1 MCDDRNRINSTHVA
15 RCHGLAAP
23 LIAAE
28 AHGENRKVLKNKV
41 VMEFFLNLARLLLSD
56 STPTKQIQ
64 TKGAFMTIRKTA
76 LTIALAALFAAGG
89 TAVAQSYGG
98 AADQAPAPA
107 EATTQATALT
117 DETIDTF
124 VDAFVAVQEIRE
136 DFTERLHSASDE
148 AEAQAMQQEAQEKMM
163 QAVEE
168 SGMSVQ
174 EYNGVAMALQNDPEL
189 MQQVQEKA
197 ADRM

>member
-1 MCDDRNRINSTHVA
+1 MQS
-15 RCHGLAAP
+15 
-23 LIAAE
+23 
-28 AHGENRKVLKNKV
+28 
-41 VMEFFLNLARLLLSD
+41 
-56 STPTKQIQ
+56 
-64 TKGAFMTIRKTA
+64 KGAFMTIRKTA

-98 AADQAPAPA
+98 GAGQAPAPG
-107 EATTQATALT
+107 ETTPATAALT
-117 DETIDTF
+117 EQTVDTF
-124 VDAFVAVQEIRE
+124 VDAFVSVQEIRE
-136 DFTERLHSASDE
+136 EFTERLHSASDE

-174 EYNGVAMALQNDPEL
+174 EYNEVAMALQNDPEL

>member
-1 MCDDRNRINSTHVA
+1 
-15 RCHGLAAP
+15 
-23 LIAAE
+23 
-28 AHGENRKVLKNKV
+28 
-41 VMEFFLNLARLLLSD
+41 
-56 STPTKQIQ
+56 
-64 TKGAFMTIRKTA
+64 MTIRKTA
-76 LTIALAALFAAGG
+76 LTIALTALFAAGG

-98 AADQAPAPA
+98 GAGQAPTPGQ
-107 EATTQATALT
+107 TTPATAALT
-117 DETIDTF
+117 EQTVDTF

-163 QAVEE
+163 RAVEE

-174 EYNGVAMALQNDPEL
+174 EYNEVAMALQNDPAL

>member
-1 MCDDRNRINSTHVA
+1 VA
-15 RCHGLAAP
+15 RCHGIVAP
-23 LIAAE
+23 LIAAQ
-28 AHGENRKVLKNKV
+28 AHGENRKVLKTKV
-41 VMEFFLNLARLLLSD
+41 VIELFLNLARLLLSD
-56 STPTKQIQ
+56 SLPTKQIQ
-64 TKGAFMTIRKTA
+64 TKGVFMTIRKTA
-76 LTIALAALFAAGG
+76 LTIALAVLFAAGG

-174 EYNGVAMALQNDPEL
+174 EYNEVAMALQNDPEL